1 MNRQATHRF
10 ELTCPSGCA
19 DNMRA
24 ELVEQ
29 GFDSWTETDAASF
42 RQGSYAG
49 ALTLFMVDLEAPDP
63 AGYCNARSYEWRNG
77 FAALKDVLED
87 ACASVAGERQIVYA
101 GTRMRWDG

>member
-29 GFDSWTETDAASF
+29 GFDSWTETDAISF
-42 RQGSYAG
+42 RQGAYAG
-49 ALTLFMVDLEAPDP
+49 ALTLFVVDVESPDP
-63 AGYCNARSYEWRNG
+63 ADYCNAGLCAWRNG
-77 FAALKDVLED
+77 FAALKRALEAAVDVVGV
-87 ACASVAGERQIVYA
+87 CQIVYT
-101 GTRMRWDG
+101 GTRTRWDG